1 MQIIMLTNV
10 KANGLKYKAGEE
22 VLIPNKEA
30 FELVKGGHAQPATR
44 QALRAYNAMLEAYK
58 ALHPPKEIGPDIRD
72 QFVSAPKVQDT
83 LQAHMGR
90 ITLGK
95 RAN

>member
-1 MQIIMLTNV
+1 MLIIMLTNV
-10 KANGLKYKAGEE
+10 KRGGIQYRAGEQ
-22 VLIPNKEA
+22 VLVPNKEA
-30 FELVKGGHAQPATR
+30 FELVKGLHAKPATR
-44 QALRAYNAMLEAYK
+44 QARRTYDAMLEAHK

-90 ITLGK
+90 ITLGN
-95 RAN
+95 RNN

>member
-1 MQIIMLTNV
+1 MLIIMLTNV
-10 KANGLKYKAGEE
+10 NAGAMKYRAGEQ

-30 FELVKGGHAQPATR
+30 FELVNGGHAQPATR
-44 QALRAYNAMLEAYK
+44 QARRTYSELLEAHK

-72 QFVSAPKVQDT
+72 QFVSAPKVQDK

-95 RAN
+95 RNN